1 LALWADILY
10 ACDGEWW
17 DRYIENVLLTFSGEL
32 WTQDV
37 PAASKYGINRIEAD
51 GACGLGRDKI
61 HYGANSGYQAIN
73 LAYLFGA
80 KRVILLG
87 FDMRRSD
94 DRKSHWH
101 GDHPG
106 PLNKDMPIKAWVK
119 NFWKLAEDL
128 KGENVEVIN
137 STRDTALECFN
148 KVKLE
153 VALCLN

>member
-1 LALWADILY
+1 LASWADILY

-17 DRYIENVLLTFSGEL
+17 DRYIEDVLLTFKGEL
-32 WTQDV
+32 WTQDF
-37 PAASKYGINRIEAD
+37 PATSKYGLNRIEGEKAD
-51 GACGLGRDKI
+51 GLGRDNI

-80 KRVILLG
+80 KKIILLG
-87 FDMRRSD
+87 FDMKRGEGN
-94 DRKSHWH
+94 KSHWH

-106 PLNKDMPIKAWVK
+106 ALNKDMPIKTWIK

-128 KGENVEVIN
+128 KAEEIEVMN
-137 STRDTALECFN
+137 STRDTVLGCFN

-153 VALCLN
+153 VALCLS